1 MAEERKII
9 PRPDNKYCPS
19 CGAIYQEG
27 EKFCSQCGTDL
38 SKQKSKAKSKN
49 PDDPELL
56 KKKKRKRKI
65 IIIVIILVLFLLAG
79 AALAWSYYSRQ
90 NKTDKEFEAQIN
102 SMWSE
107 VVNKSNDFKDNLNN
121 PSSDKDLVQL
131 SDQSKEIENLCKSK
145 ISELDSINAPKGKN
159 YDDSKNK
166 LKTALEKYA
175 EYMTQLRQNIL
186 DKDIAKIKV
195 SEDFSKVQKYADSV
209 RDAVNDFMKAS
220 SFVKSTLSEDVFNL
234 SKLKDFVENWQNEA
248 TNKNQQKNQ
257 QQQEAQKA
265 ADKQAAEKTV
275 TDFIN
280 SLPNSYGASDKWAE
294 AQHIADQY
302 WSSGSMNNFRSDYK
316 FYFEGG
322 AGVTYIGGQVIS
334 SESVSDTKYNI
345 QAEERE
351 RFNPS
356 GGEPSEN
363 RFLSYFI
370 VEKSNNRWAIT
381 SHGRR

>member
-1 MAEERKII
+1 
-9 PRPDNKYCPS
+9 
-19 CGAIYQEG
+19 
-27 EKFCSQCGTDL
+27 
-38 SKQKSKAKSKN
+38 
-49 PDDPELL
+49 
-56 KKKKRKRKI
+56 
-65 IIIVIILVLFLLAG
+65 
-79 AALAWSYYSRQ
+79 
-90 NKTDKEFEAQIN
+90 
-102 SMWSE
+102 MWSE
-107 VVNKSNDFKDNLNN
+107 VVSKSNDFKDNLNN

-280 SLPNSYGASDKWAE
+280 SLPNAYGVPDKWAE

-316 FYFEGG
+316 FYFDGG

-351 RFNPS
+351 RFNPP